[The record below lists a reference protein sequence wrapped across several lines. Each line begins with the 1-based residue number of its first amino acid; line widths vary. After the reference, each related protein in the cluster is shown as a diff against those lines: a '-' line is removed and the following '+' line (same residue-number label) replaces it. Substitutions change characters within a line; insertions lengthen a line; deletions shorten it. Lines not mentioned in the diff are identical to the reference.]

1 MPTCLEKP
9 IGVAMPRNYAP
20 GDSPVPGYK
29 LKRFLGRGGFGE
41 VWKASAPGHLEVAIK
56 IINLRGKPGQKEL
69 RALQL
74 VKRLRHPNLNP
85 VTAFWLK
92 DETGA
97 ILPDPDESMQAPSTP
112 LRGTMLP
119 TDDPTSMTGGEPT
132 ELIICMGL
140 ADESLFNRLE
150 ACQKEGLGGIPV
162 EELLDYIGHAA
173 SAIDYLNSP
182 RHTLHGGKPVAV
194 QHCDIKPHNILIV
207 GGAAQV
213 CDFGLARVAEDV
225 HKSHNAA
232 ATIAYAAPE
241 FLAAGKPSSS
251 TDQYSLAVTYH
262 ELRTGELPYDGDDYH
277 KVMLAVQHGKLN
289 LSRLPAGERAV
300 IAKALSL
307 SPADR
312 YATATEMA
320 GALRMASLG
329 APPAALDPAS
339 VADTRDITPGS
350 EPAGAGFLMGFVA
363 SAAVLAALGLG
374 LAGWWWWPQ
383 ISSLAAVTNPT
394 PPKIEPEKKG
404 DPVAKKAAVEP
415 PTKTVVTPE
424 KKEPEKKEP
433 EKKEPEKKE
442 PEKKEPEKKTPEKKE
457 PDPKGTETKQPEKKQ
472 PEKKQPEKKQPE
484 KAPPTPLEQARAAR
498 AAGKWDTA
506 LARYNEWLAMHPED
520 ATAIFERGEARRH
533 LDLLDEA
540 ISDFEAAR
548 QLAPAQYTVSPA
560 ISAAYAARG
569 ETRIRTAPQAAL
581 ADAERA
587 ISANDKSA
595 LGYLVRGTAHI
606 ELRQFEQ
613 AEKDL
618 TVAIEF
624 DPRDAKAWSRRGV
637 VRLERNRYADSITDF
652 TKALEIDEKPHPFDL
667 RKRGQAR
674 LLLKQLEPA
683 YSDLTAAAKLE
694 PNDALGQFLLGDAL
708 RQKDSP
714 EAALACY
721 EKAMLLDREFAQP
734 HVSSALILHMQGK
747 HREALPFYRR
757 AIDLNYSDL
766 ELVYDRRADAYMALN
781 ERELAAIDRDIARR
795 FMEVSASPQD
805 VAAHCQLAMKLATA
819 PQAEVRAGRKARELA
834 ETACK
839 QTDYKQLEPLEA
851 LAAAEAELGHY
862 DVAIRWGEKA
872 LELATEDAAK
882 TRATERLATYRKKEP
897 LRMP

>member
-1 MPTCLEKP
+1 
-9 IGVAMPRNYAP
+9 MPRNYAP

-69 RALQL
+69 RSLQL

-97 ILPDPDESMQAPSTP
+97 ILPDPDESMQPSQP
-112 LRGTMLP
+112 LRGTLLP
-119 TDDPTSMTGGEPT
+119 TDDPTSVTNGEPT

-150 ACQKEGLGGIPV
+150 ACQKEGLTGIPV
-162 EELLDYIGHAA
+162 EELLGYIGHAA

-241 FLAAGKPSSS
+241 FLTAGKPSST

-262 ELRTGELPYDGDDYH
+262 ELRTGELPYDSDDYH

-289 LSRLPAGERAV
+289 LSRLPAAERTV
-300 IAKALSL
+300 LAKALSL

-320 GALRMASLG
+320 GALRNAVLG
-329 APPAALDPAS
+329 APPAALDPVS
-339 VADTRDITPGS
+339 VADTREITPGT
-350 EPAGAGFLMGFVA
+350 EPAGAGFLTGFLA
-363 SAAVLAALGLG
+363 SAAGLILFATG

-383 ISSLAAVTNPT
+383 IITLAAVSST
-394 PPKIEPEKKG
+394 PPKIEVEKKG
-404 DPVAKKAAVEP
+404 DPVAKKADVEP
-415 PTKTVVTPE
+415 PTKTIVTPPEKKTELPPEKKTPEKKTPEKEPEKKVEPKQPE

-433 EKKEPEKKE
+433 EKK
-442 PEKKEPEKKTPEKKE
+442 
-457 PDPKGTETKQPEKKQ
+457 Q
-472 PEKKQPEKKQPE
+472 
-484 KAPPTPLEQARAAR
+484 PPTALEQARAAR

-506 LARYNEWLAMHPED
+506 LARYNEWLATHPED
-520 ATAIFERGEARRH
+520 AAAFFERGEARRH
-533 LDLLDEA
+533 LDLVDEA
-540 ISDFEAAR
+540 LSDFEAAR
-548 QLAPAQYTVSPA
+548 SLAPAQYAVSPVIA
-560 ISAAYAARG
+560 TAYAARG
-569 ETRIRTAPQAAL
+569 ESRVRTAPQAAL

-587 ISANDKSA
+587 IAAHDKSA
-595 LGYLVRGTAHI
+595 LGYLVRGTAYI

-618 TVAIEF
+618 TLAVDL
-624 DPRDAKAWSRRGV
+624 DPKDSRAWSRRGV
-637 VRLERNRYADSITDF
+637 VRLQRSRYADSIADF
-652 TKALEIDEKPHPFDL
+652 TRALEIDGEKPHPLDL

-674 LLLKQLEPA
+674 LLIGLQVDAAL
-683 YSDLTAAAKLE
+683 SDLIAAAKLE
-694 PNDALGQFLLGDAL
+694 PNDALGQYLLGDAH
-708 RQKDSP
+708 RQKGAPDL
-714 EAALACY
+714 ALACY
-721 EKAMLLDREFAQP
+721 EKAMLLDKNFAEP
-734 HVSSALILHMQGK
+734 HVSSAIVLHSQGK

-757 AIDLNYSDL
+757 GIDLNFSDL
-766 ELVYDRRADAYMALN
+766 ETLFDRRADAYMALG
-781 ERELAAIDRDIARR
+781 ERELAAVDRDIARR
-795 FMEVSASPQD
+795 FMEVAATPSD

-819 PQAEVRAGRKARELA
+819 PQAEVRSGRKALELA
-834 ETACK
+834 KTAAKLTDHK
-839 QTDYKQLEPLEA
+839 QIDALEA
-851 LAAAEAELGHY
+851 LAAAEAELAHY
-862 DVAIRWGEKA
+862 DEAVRWGEKA
-872 LELATEDAAK
+872 AELATDDAAK
-882 TRATERLATYRKKEP
+882 ARTAERVTLYRNKQP
-897 LRMP
+897 LRQ